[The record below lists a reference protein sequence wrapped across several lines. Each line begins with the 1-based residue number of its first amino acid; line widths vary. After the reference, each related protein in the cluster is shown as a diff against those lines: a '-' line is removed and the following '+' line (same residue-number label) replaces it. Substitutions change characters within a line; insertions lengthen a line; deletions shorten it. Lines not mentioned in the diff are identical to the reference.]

1 METEFT
7 KTHEAQNA
15 QALAHPED
23 RNDKISYAKAYYQK
37 NKQHIAAKRKLY
49 RLKNRVA
56 LASYAKS
63 YREKHRGEIAQ
74 KAKDYRD
81 SNKDLISSYAK
92 AWYQKNRDRVT
103 EKARFYREKQ
113 RKRLLAKQTLQGL
126 HKMKKEG

>member
-1 METEFT
+1 METELT
-7 KTHEAQNA
+7 KTHDEQCAQTSV
-15 QALAHPED
+15 QPED
-23 RNDKISYAKAYYQK
+23 KSDKISYAKTYYQK

-56 LASYAKS
+56 LASYAKG
-63 YREKHRGEIAQ
+63 YREKHKGEIAQ

-92 AWYQKNRDRVT
+92 AWYQKNRERVT

-113 RKRLLAKQTLQGL
+113 RKRLQAKQVLHGL
-126 HKMKKEG
+126 HKVKKEG